1 MDARPVRYGL
11 EELKLCTSVRHKDED
26 DESVQVMIMYK

>member
-1 MDARPVRYGL
+1 MDARPVCYEL

-26 DESVQVMIMYK
+26 DESVKLMIMYI